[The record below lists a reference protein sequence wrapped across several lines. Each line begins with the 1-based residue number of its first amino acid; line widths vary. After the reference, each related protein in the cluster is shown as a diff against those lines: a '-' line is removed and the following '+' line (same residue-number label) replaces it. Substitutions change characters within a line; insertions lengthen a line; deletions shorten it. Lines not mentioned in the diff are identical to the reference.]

1 MNLVGRPLRLRS
13 LRNRA
18 SCGEAAKA
26 RSAKAVQSRHVAA
39 VALALLLC
47 GVSAR
52 AQTLGI
58 DGAQFTVDGRP
69 RFLLFV
75 SYFDGLRRANA
86 DGGNGDLDTDFA
98 YLKRAGFDGIRLL
111 VNWQYD
117 CGSGPADQG
126 QKLFAADGTI
136 NEPMWPVFVRVLERA
151 ASHGLLV
158 DVTFNRDTYDTA
170 ISVDAYRT
178 AIADVAKRLL
188 AAGGHRHALFD
199 VQNEYPIHGLTAADV
214 HGILAAVKA
223 VDPVR
228 IVTASGGG
236 GDMVDDPAMD
246 IVAYHDRRDDDWHQA
261 SASRGQLDEIRR
273 TVSAG
278 KPVYLQ
284 EPMPFRKFHPA
295 CGHGEWPRPGS
306 ARRAANH
313 ARQHGAAAWTFHTR
327 QSFDLRS
334 GSLLEILTDDP
345 EQKAELESIAAAVS
359 PTR

>member
-1 MNLVGRPLRLRS
+1 MKAAS
-13 LRNRA
+13 LA
-18 SCGEAAKA
+18 L
-26 RSAKAVQSRHVAA
+26 
-39 VALALLLC
+39 ALALLAL
-47 GVSAR
+47 GSSVG

-58 DGAQFTVDGRP
+58 DGNRFTVDGRP

-86 DGGNGDLDTDFA
+86 KSGTGDVDTDFA
-98 YLKRAGFDGIRLL
+98 YLRRIGFDGIRLL

-117 CGSGPADQG
+117 CGSGPADEG

-158 DVTFNRDTYDTA
+158 DVTFNRDTYDAA
-170 ISVDAYRT
+170 IPVDAYRT
-178 AIADVAKRLL
+178 AIAGVATRLL
-188 AAGGHRHALFD
+188 AAGGQRHVLFD

-214 HGILAAVKA
+214 HGILAAVKT
-223 VDPVR
+223 VDPAR

-236 GDMVDDPAMD
+236 GDIRDDSAMD
-246 IVAYHDRRDDDWHQA
+246 VVAYHDGRGDDWHQA
-261 SASRGQLDEIRR
+261 GAVLRQLDEIRR
-273 TVSAG
+273 TVPAG

-284 EPMPFRKFHPA
+284 EPMPFRKFHPD
-295 CGHGEWPRPGS
+295 CGHGEWPRPAD
-306 ARRAANH
+306 ARRAASH

-334 GSLLEILTDDP
+334 RTLSEILDADP
-345 EQKAELESIAAAVS
+345 EQKAELEAVGAAVG
-359 PTR
+359 RR